1 MTPATPRSWTTGVGP
16 QAPRRRGLGLRMKL
30 TLSYAA
36 FLFVS
41 GTGFFALVLLLLRYL
56 PAGLLVTVDGGFAPS
71 RRDLMDAL
79 LPKAALGLLFFA
91 VVGLAGGWL
100 LAGAMLKPIGRIHE
114 VALAVQHGEVDRRIR
129 LEGKTD
135 ELRELADSVDLML
148 DRLAA
153 MLEEQR
159 RFAANASHELRT
171 PHAVMGGMLE
181 LAESDPHAVDVPHL
195 LRRLREVNTR
205 ATGTVEA
212 LLALTR
218 AEGARLRPEPCD
230 LAELAEEA
238 LGAQRDDLA
247 ARGITVLAEYDG
259 APVEGDR
266 ILLTQLV
273 GNLVRNA
280 VVHNLAD
287 GGELFLRTGEQPGA
301 GGAFLELENPGE
313 ELSPELMGRLTE
325 PFVQGRGRQA
335 GPGKGS
341 GLGLAIVSAIAQ
353 AHGAVLDMTA
363 RPGGGLRVRVTFPPA
378 P

>member
-1 MTPATPRSWTTGVGP
+1 MSGLPPASVTTAPSQPRP
-16 QAPRRRGLGLRMKL
+16 RGLGLRLKL

-41 GTGFFALVLLLLRYL
+41 GSGFFALVLLLLRYL
-56 PAGLLVTVDGGFAPS
+56 PAGFLVTVDGGFAPS
-71 RRDLMDAL
+71 RRDLMEAL

-91 VVGLAGGWL
+91 VVGLVGGWL
-100 LAGAMLKPIGRIHE
+100 LAGAMLRPIGRIHE
-114 VALAVQHGEVDRRIR
+114 VALAVQRGEVDRRIR
-129 LEGKTD
+129 LEGKGD
-135 ELRELADSVDLML
+135 ELRELADSVDAML
-148 DRLAA
+148 DRLSA

-181 LAESDPHAVDVPHL
+181 LAASDPDAVDVPHL

-218 AEGARLRPEPCD
+218 AEGSRLLPEPCD

-238 LGAQRDDLA
+238 LGSQREELES
-247 ARGITVLAEYDG
+247 RRITVLADYGG

-266 ILLTQLV
+266 VLLAQLV

-280 VVHNLAD
+280 VVHNLAE
-287 GGELFLRTGEQPGA
+287 GGDLWLRTGEEPG
-301 GGAFLELENPGE
+301 GEAFLEIQNPGE
-313 ELSPELMGRLTE
+313 TVSQELLGRLTE

-335 GPGKGS
+335 GPGRGS
-341 GLGLAIVSAIAQ
+341 GLGLAIVAAIAQ
-353 AHGAVLDMTA
+353 AHGARLDLTA
-363 RPGGGLRVRVTFPPA
+363 RPEGGLRVRVTFPQA
-378 P
+378 E

>member
-1 MTPATPRSWTTGVGP
+1 MSDRPDASVATPTS
-16 QAPRRRGLGLRMKL
+16 QPRPRGLGLRLKL

-41 GTGFFALVLLLLRYL
+41 GSGFFALVLLLLRYL
-56 PAGLLVTVDGGFAPS
+56 PAGFLVTVDGGFAPS
-71 RRDLMDAL
+71 RRDLMEAL

-91 VVGLAGGWL
+91 VVGLVGGWL

-114 VALAVQHGEVDRRIR
+114 VALAVQRGEVDRRIH
-129 LEGKTD
+129 LEGKGD
-135 ELRELADSVDLML
+135 ELRELADSVDAML
-148 DRLAA
+148 DRLSA

-181 LAESDPHAVDVPHL
+181 LAESDPDAVDVPHL

-218 AEGARLRPEPCD
+218 AEGSRLLPEPCD
-230 LAELAEEA
+230 LAELAEES
-238 LGAQRDDLA
+238 LGSQREELES
-247 ARGITVLAEYDG
+247 RRITVLADYGG

-266 ILLTQLV
+266 VLLAQLV

-287 GGELFLRTGEQPGA
+287 GGDLWLRTGEDPG
-301 GGAFLELENPGE
+301 GGAFLEIQNPGE
-313 ELSPELMGRLTE
+313 AVSQELLGHLTE

-335 GPGKGS
+335 GPGRGS
-341 GLGLAIVSAIAQ
+341 GLGLAIVAAIAQ
-353 AHGAVLDMTA
+353 AHGARLDLTA

-378 P
+378 E